1 MVVILMM
8 VMMVIMVVMVF
19 GVQAL
24 RKASINTFLADRKR
38 KGFDNLFYKGQNKFL
53 LTLSHP

>member
-1 MVVILMM
+1 MVMVVIL
-8 VMMVIMVVMVF
+8 MMVIMVVMVF

-53 LTLSHP
+53 LKLSLQ